1 MGRTAPLPLRRIPGV
16 KTGSVRVAVNF
27 VTNPL
32 CSLSASVAGLGCTVS
47 VHLGVE
53 AVGVGLV
60 SPSYAP

>member
-32 CSLSASVAGLGCTVS
+32 CGLSADVAGLGRAAS
-47 VHLGVE
+47 VHIGAE
-53 AVGVGLV
+53 AVDVGLV
-60 SPSYAP
+60 SPSDVH